1 MSTTI
6 KGRISTKQTNMIFT
20 GTSVEFSSGT
30 VSKMNDIWFV
40 YFQRV
45 SKRLKTCD
53 AIFCDG
59 QHLIEF
65 TTEQK
70 NIEELTDAAKCPVYF
85 GGLDPMPWKKLMRE
99 ASTHKWQR
107 EDWQHVL
114 EEPEEESE
122 DSDEDWTLPSDSE
135 DSEDS
140 EEEDN
145 FSDDAPPSKK
155 LCRRLEEQTSRDSE
169 SE

>member
-1 MSTTI
+1 
-6 KGRISTKQTNMIFT
+6 
-20 GTSVEFSSGT
+20 
-30 VSKMNDIWFV
+30 
-40 YFQRV
+40 
-45 SKRLKTCD
+45 
-53 AIFCDG
+53 
-59 QHLIEF
+59 
-65 TTEQK
+65 
-70 NIEELTDAAKCPVYF
+70 
-85 GGLDPMPWKKLMRE
+85 MPWKKLMRE